1 MYSLHSH
8 AAEFPAL
15 RWKQQLHS
23 CLGYAVCAR
32 YVHYRKLKRAE
43 AEKLLGQTSDRTHS
57 RHSWSVTITGT
68 CCVKLAD
75 YQEQLKCYSLLA
87 PFGSFLRRAHIFGGS
102 VLCFSMLCEY
112 GFDGFLASPAFFW

>member
-23 CLGYAVCAR
+23 CLAYAVCAR

-43 AEKLLGQTSDRTHS
+43 AEKLLGQTSDRTAS
-57 RHSWSVTITGT
+57 QQ
-68 CCVKLAD
+68 A
-75 YQEQLKCYSLLA
+75 QLVRDNY
-87 PFGSFLRRAHIFGGS
+87 RD
-102 VLCFSMLCEY
+102 MLCQTR
-112 GFDGFLASPAFFW
+112 